1 MGEGQTGLRVLQTRY
16 FVFYSELFTFEL
28 GDPELVRQGTVGFF
42 IDRVI
47 EIGVPAGEGIETV
60 LRVHFHSHRSDS
72 SFRLSHAP
80 KTFVLTRRCAPCLGA
95 TGLARG
101 QYDTMTAR

>member
-1 MGEGQTGLRVLQTRY
+1 MSEGRAGLRVLQTRY

-47 EIGVPAGEGIETV
+47 EIGVPAGEGIKTV
-60 LRVHFHSHRSDS
+60 FRVHIHSHRSNWN
-72 SFRLSHAP
+72 FRLCRAP
-80 KTFVLTRRCAPCLGA
+80 KTFVLTTRP
-95 TGLARG
+95 TGTRQNPPTDSMAR
-101 QYDTMTAR
+101 

>member
-1 MGEGQTGLRVLQTRY
+1 MGEGRTGLRVLQTRY
-16 FVFYSELFTFEL
+16 FVFYSELFAFEL

-42 IDRVI
+42 NDRVI

-60 LRVHFHSHRSDS
+60 FRVHIHSHRSKS

-80 KTFVLTRRCAPCLGA
+80 KPIVLTTRPTGA
-95 TGLARG
+95 RQNPPTDNMAR
-101 QYDTMTAR
+101 